1 MQQDIDTKERLLQTK
16 RQDLSALQQDE
27 SNIKEEVDSLQRE
40 NSMILASVQNKD
52 SERRRTLGSLSQKKE
67 RAEKLSE
74 ELEDAR
80 LKATSEKQDVS
91 SRERKAESIE
101 TALADRERDLSV
113 AERGIDALRKNM
125 YRDSQRLAQLRKQEF
140 ELIAD
145 IKGTQAQIK
154 NFRSK
159 VNELAAK
166 RAQQEEQV
174 SGVDFRLN
182 QMQDKV
188 DRGLGVISSEEQTQL
203 QARIQVLETQ
213 LSAEKDK
220 KALQIQKQRKL
231 HAELRAWGR
240 KHELAGVR
248 YGETLDRIDGMG
260 MDIHA
265 CEQTLRELVTKRDDA
280 MVSHDVTLSDVRR
293 LRDSLR
299 DL

>member
-1 MQQDIDTKERLLQTK
+1 MQQDIDAKERFLQTK
-16 RQDLSALQQDE
+16 QQDLSLLQQDE

-40 NSMILASVQNKD
+40 NSMILASVENKD
-52 SERRRTLGSLSQKKE
+52 SERRRTLGSLSQKRE
-67 RAEKLSE
+67 RTEALSE
-74 ELEDAR
+74 QLDDAR
-80 LKATSEKQDVS
+80 LKATNEKQDVS
-91 SRERKAESIE
+91 SKERKAESME
-101 TALADRERDLSV
+101 TILADRERDLSV
-113 AERGIDALRKNM
+113 AERGIDTLRKAM

-159 VNELAAK
+159 VNELTTK

-174 SGVDFRLN
+174 SSVDFHLN

-188 DRGLGVISSEEQTQL
+188 DRGLGVRSTEEQTQL
-203 QARIQVLETQ
+203 QTRIQVLETQ

-220 KALQIQKQRKL
+220 KALHIQQQRKL
-231 HAELRAWGR
+231 NAELRAWGR
-240 KHELAGVR
+240 KHELAGVKYR
-248 YGETLDRIDGMG
+248 ETLDKIDSIG

-265 CEQTLRELVTKRDDA
+265 CEQSLRELVTKREDA
-280 MVSHDVTLSDVRR
+280 MVSHDVTLLDVRR
-293 LRDSLR
+293 LRDLLR